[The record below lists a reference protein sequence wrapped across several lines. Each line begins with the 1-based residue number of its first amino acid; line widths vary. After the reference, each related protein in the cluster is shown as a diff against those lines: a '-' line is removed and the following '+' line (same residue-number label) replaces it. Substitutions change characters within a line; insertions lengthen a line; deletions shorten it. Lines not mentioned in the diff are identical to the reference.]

1 MKLGRN
7 AGNLAAALGVS
18 AVLTAGYSWLEVLLG
33 WSIGAVLCW
42 CAGMQWKWRR
52 RNAARWIQI
61 LIGILLIAGAAQVAE
76 QAFPED
82 RTFPFVSLCMLLL
95 LWYGISGTDAGRA
108 ASNAMGML
116 VLPLMALIVIFGG
129 VSAQWTELAP
139 KEFSIAHVGI
149 AVLVSLLMTK
159 GRGGR
164 LWGWFIGTGILA
176 VGLSVVTQG
185 ALGQALVQTEKAP
198 LFRAVQT
205 IRIFGKV
212 QRIEAILAAGTLIGT
227 FSAMLIGGE
236 YLKTGMGKN
245 RKRWTYLLPIA
256 AALGLESAYR
266 SAGERAQSVMAAVF
280 WGILAVYALG
290 IVILEKNE
298 KHLDKW
304 RMGGYNI

>member
-7 AGNLAAALGVS
+7 AGNLAAALGVW
-18 AVLTAGYSWLEVLLG
+18 AVLTSGYSWLEVLLG
-33 WSIGAVLCW
+33 WSVGAVLCW

-61 LIGILLIAGAAQVAE
+61 LMGILLIAGAAQAAE

-82 RTFPFVSLCMLLL
+82 STFPFVSLCMLLL
-95 LWYGISGTDAGRA
+95 LWYGISGTDTGRA

-116 VLPLMALIVIFGG
+116 VLPLMALVVIFGG
-129 VSAQWTELAP
+129 VSARRTELAP

-164 LWGWFIGTGILA
+164 PWGWFVGTGILA

-266 SAGERAQSVMAAVF
+266 SVGERAQSVMAAVF

-290 IVILEKNE
+290 IVILEKSE
-298 KHLDKW
+298 KTP
-304 RMGGYNI
+304 

>member
-1 MKLGRN
+1 MKFNRN

-18 AVLTAGYSWLEVLLG
+18 AVLTAEYSWLEVLLG

-42 CAGMQWKWRR
+42 CAGVPWKWRR
-52 RNAARWIQI
+52 HNTARWIQI
-61 LIGILLIAGAAQVAE
+61 LVGILLIAGAAQAAE

-82 RTFPFVSLCMLLL
+82 STFPFVSLCMLLL
-95 LWYGISGTDAGRA
+95 LWYGISGADTGRA
-108 ASNAMGML
+108 ASNAMGVL
-116 VLPLMALIVIFGG
+116 VLPLMTLIVIFGG
-129 VSAQWTELAP
+129 VSAQWTELMP
-139 KEFSIAHVGI
+139 TKLCIAHVG
-149 AVLVSLLMTK
+149 AASLVSLLMTR

-164 LWGWFIGTGILA
+164 TWGWFIGTGLLA
-176 VGLSVVTQG
+176 VGLSVITQG

-212 QRIEAILAAGTLIGT
+212 QRTEAVLAAGTLIGT

-236 YLKTGMGKN
+236 CLKTGMGKG
-245 RKRWTYLLPIA
+245 RKKGTLLLPIA
-256 AALGLESAYR
+256 AALGLESVYR
-266 SAGERAQSVMAAVF
+266 SVGERARSVMAAIF

-298 KHLDKW
+298 KTP
-304 RMGGYNI
+304 

>member
-7 AGNLAAALGVS
+7 AGNLAAALGIS

-33 WSIGAVLCW
+33 WCIGAVLCW
-42 CAGMQWKWRR
+42 CAGMPWKWRR
-52 RNAARWIQI
+52 SKPVRWIQM
-61 LIGILLIAGAAQVAE
+61 LMGVLLIAGAAQAAE

-82 RTFPFVSLCMLLL
+82 STFPFVSLCMLLL
-95 LWYGISGTDAGRA
+95 LWYGISGADAGRA

-129 VSAQWTELAP
+129 VSAQWTELTP
-139 KEFSIAHVGI
+139 SEFSVAHVGI
-149 AVLVSLLMTK
+149 AALISLMMTK
-159 GRGGR
+159 GRDGKA
-164 LWGWFIGTGILA
+164 WGWFIGAGILA

-185 ALGQALVQTEKAP
+185 ALGQTLVQTEKAP

-212 QRIEAILAAGTLIGT
+212 QRIEAVLAAGTLIGT

-236 YLKTGMGKN
+236 ILKTGMGKSGN
-245 RKRWTYLLPIA
+245 KWTFLLPIVV
-256 AALGLESAYR
+256 ALGLESVYR
-266 SAGERAQSVMAAVF
+266 SVGEKARSVMAAVF

-298 KHLDKW
+298 KTS
-304 RMGGYNI
+304 

>member
-1 MKLGRN
+1 MKLDRN

-52 RNAARWIQI
+52 RNAARWLQI
-61 LIGILLIAGAAQVAE
+61 LIGILLIAGAAQAAE

-82 RTFPFVSLCMLLL
+82 STFPFVSLCMLLL
-95 LWYGISGTDAGRA
+95 LWYGISGTDAARA

-116 VLPLMALIVIFGG
+116 VLLLMALIVIFGG

-139 KEFSIAHVGI
+139 KEFSVAHVGI

-164 LWGWFIGTGILA
+164 PWSWFIGTGILA

-266 SAGERAQSVMAAVF
+266 SVGERAQSVMTAVF
-280 WGILAVYALG
+280 WGILALYALG

-298 KHLDKW
+298 KTP
-304 RMGGYNI
+304 

>member
-42 CAGMQWKWRR
+42 CAKMPWKWRR
-52 RNAARWIQI
+52 RNTSRWIQI
-61 LIGILLIAGAAQVAE
+61 LIGILLIAGAAQAAE
-76 QAFPED
+76 QAFPKD
-82 RTFPFVSLCMLLL
+82 STFPFVSLCMLLL
-95 LWYGISGTDAGRA
+95 LWYGISGTDTGRA

-129 VSAQWTELAP
+129 VSAQWTELMP
-139 KEFSIAHVGI
+139 RKFCVAHVGI
-149 AVLVSLLMTK
+149 ASLVSLLMTR

-164 LWGWFIGTGILA
+164 TWGWFIGTGLLA
-176 VGLSVVTQG
+176 VGLSVITQG
-185 ALGQALVQTEKAP
+185 ALGQTLVQTEKAP

-212 QRIEAILAAGTLIGT
+212 QRIEAVLAAGTLIGT

-236 YLKTGMGKN
+236 CLKTGVGKN
-245 RKRWTYLLPIA
+245 RKKWTFLLPIA
-256 AALGLESAYR
+256 AALGLESVYR
-266 SAGERAQSVMAAVF
+266 SVGERAQSVMTAVF

-298 KHLDKW
+298 KTP
-304 RMGGYNI
+304 